1 MRMDSGFREAG
12 RSFRG
17 AGASKRRRAVNL
29 TVDETVLTR
38 AKALKINLS
47 LTLERE
53 LKKQIRERETTD
65 FRNRHAQAVASH
77 NRFIEENGI
86 WSEKYRSW

>member
-1 MRMDSGFREAG
+1 MRDGFRESN
-12 RSFRG
+12 RTFRG
-17 AGASKRRRAVNL
+17 PAGVSPRRRAVNL
-29 TVDETVLTR
+29 TVDEDVLAR

-53 LKKQIRERETTD
+53 LKKQIRERETAD